1 MLFLGKALPDVA
13 LRGSSQSSYAVP
25 KRIGLKSHMR
35 LSGSVV
41 KIVLDHVTRRPN
53 ALSAELKGSV
63 EGLNL
68 R

>member
-1 MLFLGKALPDVA
+1 MSPMKQPAWL
-13 LRGSSQSSYAVP
+13 YAAP

-35 LSGSVV
+35 LSGSAA

-63 EGLNL
+63 GGLNL